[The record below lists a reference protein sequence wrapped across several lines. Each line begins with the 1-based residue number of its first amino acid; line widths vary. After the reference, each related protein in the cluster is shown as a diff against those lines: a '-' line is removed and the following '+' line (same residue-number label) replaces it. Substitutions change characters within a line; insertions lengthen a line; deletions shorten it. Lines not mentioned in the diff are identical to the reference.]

1 MINQPERATTIYEM
15 LSTLMVPIV
24 HAVRLFEDLGIR
36 RHYGF
41 ECVYDNKYK
50 ITISVEVLK

>member
-1 MINQPERATTIYEM
+1 MINQYEM
-15 LSTLMVPIV
+15 LSTLMVSIV

-41 ECVYDNKYK
+41 ERVYDNKYK
-50 ITISVEVLK
+50 IIISVEVLK